1 MSKLVNEDG
10 ATMIEKD
17 GVLIRKKDKYRR
29 DKPWDDN
36 PNLDKFVEP
45 DFKPEDNPNGVLE
58 ESSFSVLFP

>member
-1 MSKLVNEDG
+1 MSKLVGEDG

-29 DKPWDDN
+29 DKPWDN
-36 PNLDKFVEP
+36 NKNIDKFQEP
-45 DFKPEDNPNGVLE
+45 DFKQEDNPNGVIE